1 LFIDPKID
9 VPLWGAHMRRSD
21 REVKDSARIDEIIR
35 MCDCCRLGLVDG
47 DGVYIVPLNF
57 GFKSENGRRTL
68 YFHGAKEGKKIELIK
83 AHPFVGFELDTNHAV
98 TAGEKACDYSFLYS
112 SVIGKGVAA
121 VVEDIEEKRA
131 ALQLIMEHYSGKG
144 NWSLPD
150 EAVEG
155 VAVIRLEVVEL
166 SCKEHA

>member
-9 VPLWGAHMRRSD
+9 VLLWGAQMRRSD

-98 TAGEKACDYSFLYS
+98 TAGEKACDYSFIYS
-112 SVIGKGVAA
+112 SVIVKVLQQWWKTLRKRERPCSLSWNTTQVKA
-121 VVEDIEEKRA
+121 VGCCLMRQWK
-131 ALQLIMEHYSGKG
+131 ALQS
-144 NWSLPD
+144 
-150 EAVEG
+150 
-155 VAVIRLEVVEL
+155 
-166 SCKEHA
+166 

>member
-1 LFIDPKID
+1 
-9 VPLWGAHMRRSD
+9 
-21 REVKDSARIDEIIR
+21 
-35 MCDCCRLGLVDG
+35 
-47 DGVYIVPLNF
+47 
-57 GFKSENGRRTL
+57 
-68 YFHGAKEGKKIELIK
+68 
-83 AHPFVGFELDTNHAV
+83 VGFELDTNHAV

-112 SVIGKGVAA
+112 SVIGKGVGA